1 MEKVMLG
8 LARVAQLV
16 TKWGPYLMIEL
27 VMPGGTLLALLLF
40 LYQRR
45 NGKLGSGEYEGP
57 IVMIR
62 ALIATVQEGMLV
74 LQPSYSRSAQSLKRG
89 VSR

>member
-16 TKWGPYLMIEL
+16 QKWGPYLMIEL

-45 NGKLGSGEYEGP
+45 TGKLEGGEPQGP
-57 IVMIR
+57 FAMVR
-62 ALIATVQEGMLV
+62 ALIASAQQSILV
-74 LQPSYSRSAQSLKRG
+74 LQPARANVRERS
-89 VSR
+89 

>member
-45 NGKLGSGEYEGP
+45 NGKLDAGEGQGP
-57 IVMIR
+57 FAMLR
-62 ALIATVQEGMLV
+62 ALIASAQQSLLV
-74 LQPSYSRSAQSLKRG
+74 LQPARANIRERSSR
-89 VSR
+89 

>member
-1 MEKVMLG
+1 METIMVG
-8 LARVAQLV
+8 LARVAQWV

-45 NGKLGSGEYEGP
+45 NGKLETGEALGTSA
-57 IVMIR
+57 VVR
-62 ALIATVQEGMLV
+62 ALIASARQSLLA
-74 LQPSYSRSAQSLKRG
+74 LQPARANVRERS
-89 VSR
+89 

>member
-8 LARVAQLV
+8 LARVAQWV
-16 TKWGPYLMIEL
+16 QKWGPYLMIEL

-45 NGKLGSGEYEGP
+45 NGKLEGGEAQGP
-57 IVMIR
+57 FAMVR
-62 ALIATVQEGMLV
+62 ALIVSAQQSVLV
-74 LQPSYSRSAQSLKRG
+74 LQPARANVRERS
-89 VSR
+89 